1 MYSTNICAKSKETY
15 RSIKKGKLLFSKE
28 QHCRESHTHHLAN
41 HYFIRIFLY
50 RGAVQQFFHLPIPG
64 SIIGLILLIICLSVK
79 IIPVKMIEDGAGF
92 LLSFLPLLFIPT
104 MTGVINYPSLFSA
117 SGAALFLII
126 VLSTIVTMIAAGYA
140 SQLLEHKANQRKEKR
155 SAASMYRN
163 PYNFV
168 HYRRLS
174 GYGEIICA
182 LSISLSHTGFDDYDF
197 HYRRA
202 ACFSY
207 FV

>member
-1 MYSTNICAKSKETY
+1 MKV
-15 RSIKKGKLLFSKE
+15 
-28 QHCRESHTHHLAN
+28 
-41 HYFIRIFLY
+41 IRIILQIIILFAFSFIG
-50 RGAVQQFFHLPIPG
+50 GAVQQFFHLPIPG

-92 LLSFLPLLFIPT
+92 LLSFLPLLFIPA

-168 HYRRLS
+168 HGRRLS

-197 HYRRA
+197 HYRHA

>member
-15 RSIKKGKLLFSKE
+15 RNIKKGGSCSSPKNSIVVKV
-28 QHCRESHTHHLAN
+28 
-41 HYFIRIFLY
+41 IRIILQIIILSAFSFIG
-50 RGAVQQFFHLPIPG
+50 GAVQQFFHLPIPG

-92 LLSFLPLLFIPT
+92 LLSFLPLLFIPA

-140 SQLLEHKANQRKEKR
+140 SQLLEHKANQRKEKKKC
-155 SAASMYRN
+155 SKHVSQ
-163 PYNFV
+163 
-168 HYRRLS
+168 
-174 GYGEIICA
+174 
-182 LSISLSHTGFDDYDF
+182 SL
-197 HYRRA
+197 
-202 ACFSY
+202 
-207 FV
+207 